1 MIRQFTRDLPAV
13 ARPLILFLVAL
24 LISIMLIRYSNGT
37 VSEAEQR
44 RDAQLRILNDTRARV
59 SKSGQERDQI
69 QKFLPIYYQ
78 LEKEGV
84 VGEERRLDWIDALRV
99 ANTHADLYGVQYEI
113 AVQQPLVT
121 KDLLG
126 APDLDVRHSLMKLR
140 FGLLHEEDL
149 PRFLGALAAQGLGAF
164 LVNQCTLT
172 RTRALEKPVNIPTL
186 QAECELSWVTLKMP
200 SGKKE
205 GK

>member
-1 MIRQFTRDLPAV
+1 MIRQFTQDLPAL
-13 ARPLILFLVAL
+13 ARPMALLLVAL
-24 LISIMLIRYSNGT
+24 LVSVMFIRYSNRT
-37 VSEAEQR
+37 VDEAAQR
-44 RDAQLRILNDTRARV
+44 RDAQLRILNDTRMRV

-78 LEKEGV
+78 LEKEGI

-113 AVQQPLVT
+113 AVQQPFT
-121 KDLLG
+121 RKDLLG

-149 PRFLGALAAQGLGAF
+149 PRFLGALAAQGVGSF
-164 LVNQCTLT
+164 MVNQCILT
-172 RTRALEKPVNIPTL
+172 RARVPEKPVNVPTL
-186 QAECELSWVTLKMP
+186 QADCELSWITLKMAP
-200 SGKKE
+200 AKKE
-205 GK
+205 GQ